1 MKETE
6 KILRGSGSAAEQ
18 TSCNSGSAT
27 GQTSCNDAAG
37 ANRKK
42 SGGQH
47 DRSAFEAEYI
57 LLEVLG
63 KDRSWIFAHG
73 DEFLDD
79 ELAARVFNAAERRT
93 KGEPLQYIFRRADFM
108 GYSLYVDERVLIPR
122 QDTELMAEEAL
133 RFASFCESRGLK
145 PSTLDLCTGSGAL
158 ALVLAGRSSIMT
170 ASDIS
175 KDALEVAAI
184 NLKRYGVEAELV
196 ESDLFD
202 SLDGRMYDLIV
213 SNPPYIPAKV
223 VDTLEPEVRDY
234 EPRLALDGG
243 DDGMDIIR
251 RIIAGLKEHLSPGG
265 LALIE
270 LGNGQGDAVQ
280 QLAAGEGFKSRLFK
294 DFSGENRFIC
304 IGRDERSVSGEY
316 TAVFRTP

>member
-6 KILRGSGSAAEQ
+6 KILRGSGIKAVQREHSDASGAE
-18 TSCNSGSAT
+18 CKG
-27 GQTSCNDAAG
+27 AAG
-37 ANRKK
+37 GFN
-42 SGGQH
+42 
-47 DRSAFEAEYI
+47 RSAFEAEYI

-73 DEFLDD
+73 DEFLDGV
-79 ELAARVFNAAERRT
+79 LAARAFDAASRRI

-108 GYSLYVDERVLIPR
+108 GLSLYVDERVLIPR

-133 RFASFCESRGLK
+133 RFASFCESRGQK

-158 ALVLAGRSSIMT
+158 ALVLAGRSRVMT

-184 NLKRYGVEAELV
+184 NMKRYGVEAELV

-202 SLDGRMYDLIV
+202 SLDGRKYDLIV

-223 VDTLEPEVRDY
+223 VDTLEPEVRDH

-251 RIIAGLKEHLSPGG
+251 RIISGLREHLAPEG
-265 LALIE
+265 LALLEI
-270 LGNGQGDAVQ
+270 GNGQGDAVQ
-280 QLAAGEGFKSRLFK
+280 RLAAAEGFKSRLFK
-294 DFSGENRFIC
+294 DFSGEFRFIS
-304 IGRDERSVSGEY
+304 IGRDERSVSGLSY
-316 TAVFRTP
+316 